1 MIPIFEL
8 CLYSLQFH
16 QKKKEKKKNSTA
28 PTPAVATNVTSTAY
42 STIVYAY
49 PIRNKENYQ
58 THIQTCLF
66 APTSRL
72 LAFNLPELYLR
83 VSLCLTSL

>member
-8 CLYSLQFH
+8 CLYSLP
-16 QKKKEKKKNSTA
+16 KKKKPTLTA
-28 PTPAVATNVTSTAY
+28 PTPAVATNVTSTTS

-49 PIRNKENYQ
+49 PIKNKENYP
-58 THIQTCLF
+58 THIQTCHF

-72 LAFNLPELYLR
+72 LAFNLPELYLP

>member
-8 CLYSLQFH
+8 CLYSLPFH
-16 QKKKEKKKNSTA
+16 QKKKKKKHFTA
-28 PTPAVATNVTSTAY
+28 PAPAVATNVTSTAY

-49 PIRNKENYQ
+49 PIKNKENYQ
-58 THIQTCLF
+58 THIQTCHF

-72 LAFNLPELYLR
+72 LAFNLPELYLP
-83 VSLCLTSL
+83 VSLCLASL